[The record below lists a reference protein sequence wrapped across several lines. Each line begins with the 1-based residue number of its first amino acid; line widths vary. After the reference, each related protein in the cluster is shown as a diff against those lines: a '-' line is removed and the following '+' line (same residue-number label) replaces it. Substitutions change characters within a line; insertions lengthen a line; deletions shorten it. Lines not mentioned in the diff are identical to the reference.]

1 MSRCNETGVEGSVN
15 AVKHAVTF
23 GLAVIIVLL
32 AVGVLMTSIVVTY
45 PNQYTVVKQ
54 FGEIV
59 SVRTESGISFKAPVI
74 QDVER
79 INKDLMFYDIAP
91 SNVITKDKKT
101 MVVDS
106 YVLWK
111 VTDPTKFIRQLR
123 GNRGNAESRLNTIV
137 FNAMKTTISNM
148 TQDEVIL
155 SRDGKVVV
163 SDFTEDVVTDDIVV
177 DEEIQQKVVEIKS
190 LTEEIESNLA
200 DCSDY
205 GIEIVT
211 TQVKVLDLPD
221 DNKDAVY
228 KRMISE
234 RNNVAAGYEAQGDS
248 EAQMIINTTDKE
260 ISMMKADAEAQAEK
274 VIAEGEAEYMRIL
287 SDAYN
292 NEEKAEF
299 YSFVRSLDADRGS
312 LKDGTL
318 MLDANSPLARV
329 FYTN

>member
-1 MSRCNETGVEGSVN
+1 MSRGNETGVEGSVN

-23 GLAVIIVLL
+23 GLAVIVVLL

-59 SVRTESGISFKAPVI
+59 SVRTESGISFKIPVI
-74 QDVER
+74 QDAER

-106 YVLWK
+106 YVLWR

-137 FNAMKTTISNM
+137 FNAMKTTISSM

-163 SDFTEDVVTDDIVV
+163 SDFEEDSVTDDIVV
-177 DEEIQQKVVEIKS
+177 DEEIQKKVVEIKS

-299 YSFVRSLDADRGS
+299 YSFVRSLDAARDS

>member
-1 MSRCNETGVEGSVN
+1 MSRGNETGVEGSVN

-137 FNAMKTTISNM
+137 FNAMKTTISSM

-299 YSFVRSLDADRGS
+299 YSFVRSLDAARGS